1 MPTDDSE
8 YDDEQSTSVAWTCD
22 EDAGRENAEEDDVC
36 DRQEVRS
43 SDMEGLCSSM
53 ISVSWS
59 WKMDGHIWLNNE
71 TNDMHQQKEQ

>member
-36 DRQEVRS
+36 TITDNETGRRHTAA
-43 SDMEGLCSSM
+43 MEGLCSA
-53 ISVSWS
+53 
-59 WKMDGHIWLNNE
+59 
-71 TNDMHQQKEQ
+71 